1 MRSTLSRR
9 LEQRLELLPLPVHA
23 IDARLH
29 RRLLCAQLDGS
40 RGVAARR
47 KHLLAERLELRLR
60 RRDVDLQLRE
70 LLGSGGAPLLLPALL
85 VRVIRRIRVRIRVIG
100 RIRVSGRVGVTN
112 SLLTL
117 TLNLTLTL
125 TLTPNPNP
133 NRNSNPNRPRRLR

>member
-1 MRSTLSRR
+1 MTQLDNSLKTLQREVAGPTLSRR

-70 LLGSGGAPLLLPALL
+70 LLGRGGAPLLLPALL
-85 VRVIRRIRVRIRVIG
+85 VRVIRRCRVLG
-100 RIRVSGRVGVTN
+100 LELGS
-112 SLLTL
+112 
-117 TLNLTLTL
+117 
-125 TLTPNPNP
+125 
-133 NRNSNPNRPRRLR
+133 